1 MADYIDTIRIGADPN
16 NEKPIWDTAI
26 TINGASPDNDH
37 HVIVPTQEKPT
48 PESPRLLSSGT
59 LHDLLI
65 NTTEVAE
72 YTVKLP
78 ILGWS
83 SSNSITIT
91 SETEGNEF
99 LDSSIITPNSV
110 IIASPSPTSSENI
123 ANYGKSS
130 IYCSGSGPKS
140 LTFSR
145 VSSNSSLIFVHVL
158 VMNIRTSF

>member
-1 MADYIDTIRIGADPN
+1 MADYIDTIRIGDNPN

-48 PESPRLLSSGT
+48 SGSSQLLSSGT

-72 YTVKLP
+72 YTVTLP
-78 ILGWS
+78 TSGW

-91 SETEGNEF
+91 SRVEGNEF
-99 LDSSIITPNSV
+99 LDSSIITKDSV
-110 IIASPSPTSSENI
+110 IIVSPSPTSSENI
-123 ANYGKSS
+123 ANYGKAS
-130 IYCSGSGPKS
+130 IYCSSSGTKS

-145 VSSNSSLIFVHVL
+145 ASANSSDISVNVL

>member
-1 MADYIDTIRIGADPN
+1 MADYIDTIRIGSD

-26 TINGASPDNDH
+26 TVNGAPFDNGTH
-37 HVIVPTQEKPT
+37 NITIPTDVKPT
-48 PESPRLLSSGT
+48 PESSRLLSSGT

-78 ILGWS
+78 TSGWS
-83 SSNSITIT
+83 SSHSITIT

-99 LDSSIITPNSV
+99 LDSSIITLNSV

-130 IYCSGSGPKS
+130 IYCSSSGLKS

-145 VSSNSSLIFVHVL
+145 VSSNSSLISVNVL